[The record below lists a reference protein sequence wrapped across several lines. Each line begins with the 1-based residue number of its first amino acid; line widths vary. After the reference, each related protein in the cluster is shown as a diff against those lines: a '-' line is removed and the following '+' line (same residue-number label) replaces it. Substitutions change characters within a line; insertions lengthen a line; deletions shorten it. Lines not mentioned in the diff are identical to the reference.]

1 MYVVHH
7 NVAQPTDCHLVLLI
21 NNNYNNINR
30 IIFIIKMNY
39 FIKGILFGCSFV
51 STYYFISLSK
61 DKYKEILSTIFY
73 ETVLFYSY
81 VEINV
86 KQNINLIYNFPIVK
100 DSIYKIN
107 MYMFNEVDI
116 IKSNFVFKTCNLKEV
131 AIYNPEYFDFFI
143 YTDYYTLNKIISR
156 NVNISLDVEKC
167 DYKFHLITISISNFQ
182 LIDDEK
188 TFIIQINNYYM
199 VNNIIDKYFICF
211 LIYKEYKVYI
221 DPIIVNYK
229 IELLDHEMNYK
240 VITEKEEIVLK
251 KDTYFIKKDED
262 ALFKSDEKISNNMKF
277 VNDEDFE
284 VLKY

>member
-1 MYVVHH
+1 M
-7 NVAQPTDCHLVLLI
+7 
-21 NNNYNNINR
+21 
-30 IIFIIKMNY
+30 IFIIK
-39 FIKGILFGCSFV
+39 GLLLGCTFV

-61 DKYKEILSTIFY
+61 DKYKEILSTLFY

-86 KQNINLIYNFPIVK
+86 KQNINLIYNYPIVK
-100 DSIYKIN
+100 QGIYKIN

-116 IKSNFVFKTCNLKEV
+116 IKSNFVFKTCSLKEV
-131 AIYNPEYFDFFI
+131 VTYNPEYYDFFI
-143 YTDYYTLNKIISR
+143 YTDYYTLNKIISK
-156 NVNISLDVEKC
+156 NIHLSLDVEKC
-167 DYKFHLITISISNFQ
+167 DYKFHLINISITNSQ

-188 TFIIQINNYYM
+188 SFIIQIDNYYM
-199 VNNIIDKYFICF
+199 VNNIIDKFFICY

-240 VITEKEEIVLK
+240 LITEKEEIVLK
-251 KDTYFIKKDED
+251 KYTYFIKKDAEKKNED
-262 ALFKSDEKISNNMKF
+262 ILFNSDDKISNNMKY